1 MRASA
6 ARGFGRGFDLLRI
19 GAEYQATKKVSI
31 GAFFRQVN
39 DGLDVALDNTTA
51 VGLNRGL
58 YTNGQAFGMQ
68 AKIVLRP

>member
-1 MRASA
+1 MSTS
-6 ARGFGRGFDLLRI
+6 FSI
-19 GAEYQATKKVSI
+19 GAEYQATKEVSV

-51 VGLNRGL
+51 VSLNRGFK

-68 AKIVLRP
+68 AKITF